1 MSGIPEELIER
12 VRDTAVIVEIIG
24 EQVELKRTGTDY
36 RGPCPFHGGKH
47 RNLAVIPKKQMFY
60 CFVCHEGGDVFT
72 FFMKRH
78 GMEYP
83 TAVREVARRS
93 GISIPDRPTGGPD
106 PREPLFSAV
115 AVAADWYSR
124 RLLEADD
131 ATPARRYLEQRDIG
145 AERIGPLGLGY
156 SPRGD
161 EFLAAMDQLGVK
173 QDVLFE
179 AGLAVKRDDESV
191 RPRFWNRLL
200 FPIHDIRGR
209 IVGFGGRVLG
219 DGEPKYLNSPDSQVF
234 HKGTLL
240 YNLHDAKQ
248 AIRRTER
255 AIVVEGYFDVIRLVD
270 VGLEEAIAPLGTS
283 LTEDQARLLKRYTK
297 NVVLLYD
304 SDTPGLRATFRA
316 ADELLRAGL
325 RVTVATLPQGEDPDT
340 LAVSGGETAVRE
352 LLDDSIDVLERKLQL
367 LERKGWLGTL
377 SGRRRALDRL
387 VPTIKSASD
396 PVTRDLYV
404 SQAAEAL
411 GVSRESVARESQE
424 RKRPRMT
431 IPHADETDTTG
442 GEHAVDQ
449 RRRVSH
455 ASPERELLRVML
467 HSPGWRSRIRES
479 LPDSVRLVEPEG
491 ELIKMIAEVQEE
503 AGAGEI
509 LESVD
514 GIARAVVTELLRQGL
529 GEGNVDAIVEGALR
543 RLENRSLN
551 EQKRAVTRKIAVAT
565 EEEKVRLLQEK
576 AALNVESRK
585 LDTQDWNVIRRGGKT
600 GAA

>member
-12 VRDTAVIVEIIG
+12 VRDTADLVEIIG

-47 RNLAVIPKKQMFY
+47 RNFAVIPKKQMFY
-60 CFVCHEGGDVFT
+60 CFVCHEAGDVFT

-83 TAVREVARRS
+83 TAVREVARRC

-115 AVAADWYSR
+115 SVAADWYAR

-131 ATPARRYLEQRDIG
+131 ATAARRYLEQRGIG
-145 AERIGPLGLGY
+145 ADRIGPLGLGY

-161 EFLAAMDQLGVK
+161 EFLAAMDQLGIK
-173 QDVLFE
+173 QAVLLE
-179 AGLAVKRDDESV
+179 AGLAVKREDDSV

-219 DGEPKYLNSPDSQVF
+219 DGEPKYLNSPDSQIF
-234 HKGTLL
+234 HKGLLL

-270 VGLEEAIAPLGTS
+270 VGLEQAIAALGTS
-283 LTEDQARLLKRYTK
+283 FTEDQARLLKRYTK

-304 SDTPGLRATFRA
+304 SDTAGLRATFRA

-340 LAVSGGETAVRE
+340 LAVSGGEAAVRE

-387 VPTIKSASD
+387 LPTIKSASD

-404 SQAAEAL
+404 SRAAEAL
-411 GVSRESVARESQE
+411 GVSRESVERESRE
-424 RKRPRMT
+424 RKRPRT
-431 IPHADETDTTG
+431 IDANADRAARTDDGHAADV
-442 GEHAVDQ
+442 H
-449 RRRVSH
+449 RRVHH

-467 HSPGWRSRIRES
+467 HSPGWRGRIRES
-479 LPDSVRLVEPEG
+479 LPESVRLVEPEG
-491 ELIKMIAEVQEE
+491 ELIKIIAAVQEKT
-503 AGAGEI
+503 GAGEI
-509 LESVD
+509 LESVE
-514 GIARAVVTELLRQGL
+514 GLARVVVAELLRQGL
-529 GEGNVDAIVEGALR
+529 GEENVDAIVEGALR

-565 EEEKVRLLQEK
+565 EEEKVKLLQEK
-576 AALNVESRK
+576 VALNVESRK
-585 LDTQDWNVIRRGGKT
+585 LETPDWNVIRRGGKT
-600 GAA
+600 GAG

>member
-12 VRDTAVIVEIIG
+12 VRDTADIVEIIG

-106 PREPLFSAV
+106 PREPFFSAV

-124 RLLEADD
+124 RLLDADD
-131 ATPARRYLEQRDIG
+131 ATQARRYLEQRDIG

-161 EFLAAMDQLGVK
+161 EFLAAMEQLGIK
-173 QDVLFE
+173 QEVLLE
-179 AGLAVKRDDESV
+179 AGLAVKRDDGSV

-219 DGEPKYLNSPDSQVF
+219 DGEPKYLNSPDSQIF
-234 HKGTLL
+234 HKGLLL

-270 VGLEEAIAPLGTS
+270 VGLEETIAPLGTS

-316 ADELLRAGL
+316 ADELLRVGL

-340 LAVSGGETAVRE
+340 LAVSGGEPAVRK
-352 LLDDSIDVLERKLQL
+352 LLDDSMDVLERKLQL

-387 VPTIKSASD
+387 LPTIKSASD
-396 PVTRDLYV
+396 PVTHDLYV
-404 SQAAEAL
+404 SRAAEAL
-411 GVSRESVARESQE
+411 GVSRESVERESQQS
-424 RKRPRMT
+424 KRPRM
-431 IPHADETDTTG
+431 IDSNADE
-442 GEHAVDQ
+442 AVRSDGNRAADV
-449 RRRVSH
+449 RRGVHH

-467 HSPGWRSRIRES
+467 HSPGWRGRVRES

-491 ELIKMIAEVQEE
+491 VLIKMIAEVPEE
-503 AGAGEI
+503 TGAGEI
-509 LESVD
+509 LESVE

-529 GEGNVDAIVEGALR
+529 GEENVDAIVEGALR
-543 RLENRSLN
+543 RLENRTLN
-551 EQKRAVTRKIAVAT
+551 EQKRIVTRKMAVAT
-565 EEEKVRLLQEK
+565 DGERVALLEEK
-576 AALNVESRK
+576 AALNAESLK
-585 LDTQDWNVIRRGGKT
+585 LKTPDWNEMRRGGKA
-600 GAA
+600 GMA

>member
-12 VRDTAVIVEIIG
+12 VRDTADIVEIIG

-47 RNLAVIPKKQMFY
+47 RNFAVIPKKQMFY

-83 TAVREVARRS
+83 TAVREVARRC

-115 AVAADWYSR
+115 GVAADWYSR

-131 ATPARRYLEQRDIG
+131 ATAARRYLERRGIG
-145 AERIGPLGLGY
+145 VERIGPLGLGY
-156 SPRGD
+156 SPKGD
-161 EFLAAMDQLGVK
+161 EFLAAMEQLGIK
-173 QDVLFE
+173 HDVLQA
-179 AGLAVKRDDESV
+179 AGLVVERDDGSA

-200 FPIHDIRGR
+200 FPIHDARGR

-219 DGEPKYLNSPDSQVF
+219 DGEPKYLNSPDSQIF
-234 HKGTLL
+234 HKGLLL
-240 YNLHDAKQ
+240 YNLHDAKH
-248 AIRRTER
+248 AIRKAER

-270 VGLEEAIAPLGTS
+270 IGLEEAIAPLGTS
-283 LTEDQARLLKRYTK
+283 LTQEQARLLKRYTK

-304 SDTPGLRATFRA
+304 SDPPGLRATFRA

-325 RVTVATLPQGEDPDT
+325 RVTVATLPSGEDPDT
-340 LAVSGGETAVRE
+340 LAVRGGESAVTE

-387 VPTIKSASD
+387 LPTIRSASD

-404 SQAAEAL
+404 SRAAEAL
-411 GVSRESVARESQE
+411 GVSRESVERETREQ
-424 RKRPRMT
+424 KRSPA
-431 IPHADETDTTG
+431 IKSSADEVVGRADSRLR
-442 GEHAVDQ
+442 Q
-449 RRRVSH
+449 SH
-455 ASPERELLRVML
+455 SSPERELLRVML

-479 LPDSVRLVEPEG
+479 LPESVRLVEPEG
-491 ELIKMIAEVQEE
+491 ELIKIIAEVQEKT
-503 AGAGEI
+503 GAGEI

-514 GIARAVVTELLRQGL
+514 GIARAVVAELLRQGL
-529 GEGNVDAIVEGALR
+529 GEENVDAIVEGALR

-551 EQKRAVTRKIAVAT
+551 AKKRAVARKIAVAT
-565 EEEKVRLLQEK
+565 EEEKIELLREK

-585 LDTQDWNVIRRGGKT
+585 LETPDWNVIRRGGKT
-600 GAA
+600 GAG